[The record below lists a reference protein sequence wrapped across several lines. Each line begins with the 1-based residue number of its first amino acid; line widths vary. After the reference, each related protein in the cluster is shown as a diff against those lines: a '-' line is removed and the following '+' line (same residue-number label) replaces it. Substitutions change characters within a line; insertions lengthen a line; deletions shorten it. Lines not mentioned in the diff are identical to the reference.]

1 MKAFLI
7 LPLVFGALLLIPSFG
22 AVYGGE
28 VVIIPISVTTIWVGT
43 GDKQSWSD
51 PNNWDRQVGVTT
63 TTIGF
68 NHALPELCDLVI
80 IDDGSNAVTVHFDIP
95 SYQLGNEMQIGSD
108 DTLVIDIGTTFNHTP
123 DPFCEPVNAF
133 AETIV
138 NLGNFNVFGTL
149 LNNGAFIN
157 NGVVLDC
164 GIISGS
170 VLPIPGIV
178 NECPV
183 VGGEFIPIDTT
194 SLLLAA
200 AQSPASWLATLTI
213 VALGIGAYVFTRN
226 PNNMRNIKVILR
238 DYLDRF

>member
-1 MKAFLI
+1 MKVNKLLAGT
-7 LPLVFGALLLIPSFG
+7 LPLVFGALLLIPSFA

-28 VVIIPISVTTIWVGT
+28 VILIPTSATTIWVGT
-43 GDKQSWSD
+43 GDAQSWSD

-80 IDDGSNAVTVHFDIP
+80 IDDGSNAVTVHFDIS

-123 DPFCEPVNAF
+123 DPFCEPLNAF
-133 AETIV
+133 VETIV

-149 LNNGAFIN
+149 INNGAFIN

-178 NECPV
+178 NPCTI
-183 VGGEFIPIDTT
+183 GGEMIPIEST
-194 SLLLAA
+194 SLILAG
-200 AQSPASWLATLTI
+200 AQTFSWMIPVILS
-213 VALGIGAYVFTRN
+213 GIGIGLFVVSR
-226 PNNMRNIKVILR
+226 KSE
-238 DYLDRF
+238 

>member
-7 LPLVFGALLLIPSFG
+7 LALVFGALLLIPSFG
-22 AVYGGE
+22 AVYGG
-28 VVIIPISVTTIWVGT
+28 VVMFPISVTTIWVGT
-43 GDKQSWSD
+43 GDEQSWSD
-51 PNNWDRQVGVTT
+51 PNNWDRQVGITT
-63 TTIGF
+63 ATIGF

-80 IDDGSNAVTVHFDIP
+80 IDDGSNAVTVHFDIS

-123 DPFCEPVNAF
+123 DPFCQPVNAF

-157 NGVVLDC
+157 NGAVLDC
-164 GIISGS
+164 GIISGNF
-170 VLPIPGIV
+170 PIPGIV

-183 VGGEFIPIDTT
+183 VVAGEIIPIEST
-194 SLLLAA
+194 SILLAG
-200 AQSPASWLATLTI
+200 AQTFSWMIPI
-213 VALGIGAYVFTRN
+213 VLSVLGFGLFAVSR
-226 PNNMRNIKVILR
+226 KSK
-238 DYLDRF
+238 

>member
-1 MKAFLI
+1 MKTFLI

-22 AVYGGE
+22 AVYGGG
-28 VVIIPISVTTIWVGT
+28 IPFSATTICVGT
-43 GDKQSWSD
+43 GDAQSWSN
-51 PNNWDRQVGVTT
+51 PNNWDRQVGITPA
-63 TTIGF
+63 TIGF

-80 IDDGSNAVTVHFDIP
+80 IDDGSNAVTVHFDIS

-123 DPFCEPVNAF
+123 DPSCQPVNAF

-157 NGVVLDC
+157 SGAVLEC
-164 GIISGS
+164 GIISGTIS
-170 VLPIPGIV
+170 IPGIV

-183 VGGEFIPIDTT
+183 VGGELIPIETT
-194 SLLLAA
+194 SLLLAG
-200 AQSPASWLATLTI
+200 AQSFSWMIPVTLS
-213 VALGIGAYVFTRN
+213 VLGIGLFVVSR
-226 PNNMRNIKVILR
+226 KSE
-238 DYLDRF
+238 